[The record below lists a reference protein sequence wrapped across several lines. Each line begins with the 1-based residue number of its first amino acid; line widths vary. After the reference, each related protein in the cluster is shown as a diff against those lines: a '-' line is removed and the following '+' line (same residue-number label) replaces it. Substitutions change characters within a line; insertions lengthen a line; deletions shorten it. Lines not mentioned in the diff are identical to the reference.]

1 MVAAIVL
8 AAGMSSR
15 YGANKLLLP
24 FAGGTVISRAVSC
37 VTRSLAQPVV
47 VVTGHQADQIQ
58 AALQPWHDAIT
69 FVHNADYDTGEMLSS
84 IKAGLYYL
92 LSLPDPA
99 PQAALIV
106 LGDQPL
112 IRLDVLQRLCE
123 AFERN
128 CGDLIAPRLGVDGPR
143 GHPVLIGRHWWD
155 TILALPADGNVRDL
169 LRANHSSMT
178 HLVVNSDSI
187 LGDVDTP
194 DAYHA
199 ALAHQNES

>member
-24 FAGGTVISRAVSC
+24 FAGGTVISRVVSI
-37 VTRSLAQPVV
+37 VTLSPTRPVA
-47 VVTGHQADQIQ
+47 VVTGHQADQTQ
-58 AALQPWHDAIT
+58 AALQPLHDGVT
-69 FVHNADYDTGEMLSS
+69 FVHNADYRAGEMLSS

-92 LSLPDPA
+92 LSLPGA
-99 PQAALIV
+99 ELQASLIV

-128 CGDLIAPRLGVDGPR
+128 CGDLIAPRMGADGPR
-143 GHPVLIGRHWWD
+143 GHPVLIGRRWWD
-155 TILALPADGNVRDL
+155 AILALPADGNVRDL
-169 LRANHSSMT
+169 LRANQRSMT

-194 DAYHA
+194 DAYRA
-199 ALAHQNES
+199 ALGRQSES